1 MGGWAMTPEAQRI
14 AIAEACGWSYE
25 KNETYAPDGA
35 FWWSKNPEFPDY
47 LNDLNA
53 MHEAE
58 NTLTYE
64 QLNEY
69 GCYLVTEH
77 YIENGGSIPDICIG
91 KCAPARLRARCFIM
105 LITNGFIKPTGQK
118 Q

>member
-1 MGGWAMTPEAQRI
+1 MTEEQQRI

-53 MHEAE
+53 MHSAVASQNVSFQQEFHNALLSLPKFPHQATSMQWAE
-58 NTLTYE
+58 IF
-64 QLNEY
+64 
-69 GCYLVTEH
+69 V
-77 YIENGGSIPDICIG
+77 DI
-91 KCAPARLRARCFIM
+91 ALRSGI
-105 LITNGFIKPTGQK
+105 IKP
-118 Q
+118 